1 MLSTLTLLVW
11 IADVIENVAD
21 YFRALGG
28 ITAFLAVIGVVISF
42 TVDSS
47 EFPGNDENNRKKMKS
62 IIGKLTVVCLFT
74 GIVSLFVGNV
84 IPSKRAVYMMTGI
97 QMVDAFSK
105 TEFVQEI
112 SGEGQQIVRD
122 LTYRIHEFVGDGSKT
137 AKGAV
142 KEAIK
147 EAVTDSTEKKK

>member
-11 IADVIENVAD
+11 IADIIENIAD

-28 ITAFLAVIGVVISF
+28 ITAFIAVIGIILSF
-42 TVDSS
+42 TVDAND
-47 EFPGNDENNRKKMKS
+47 FPCHDDTERKKMKS
-62 IIGKLTVVCLFT
+62 LIGTITIVCLIT

-84 IPSKRAVYMMTGI
+84 MPSKRAVYMMTGI

-137 AKGAV
+137 AKDAV
-142 KEAIK
+142 KDAIK
-147 EAVTDSTEKKK
+147 EAVTDSTEKK

>member
-11 IADVIENVAD
+11 IADIIENVAT
-21 YFRALGG
+21 YFRAVGG
-28 ITAFLAVIGVVISF
+28 ITAFLAVISLIVSLVVD
-42 TVDSS
+42 VRDY
-47 EFPGNDENNRKKMKS
+47 PGNDDNERRKAKTLIS
-62 IIGKLTVVCLFT
+62 RLTVVSLVI
-74 GIVSLFVGNV
+74 GVSSLFVGNV

-112 SGEGQQIVRD
+112 SGEGKQIVKD
-122 LTYRIHEFVGDGSKT
+122 ITYRIHEFVGEGSNT

-142 KEAIK
+142 KNAIK
-147 EAVTDSTEKKK
+147 EAVTDSTEKK

>member
-11 IADVIENVAD
+11 IADVIENIAD
-21 YFRALGG
+21 YFRAIGG
-28 ITAFLAVIGVVISF
+28 ITSFLAVIGIVISF
-42 TVDSS
+42 AVDLKD
-47 EFPGNDENNRKKMKS
+47 FPGSDDNDRKKTKS
-62 IIGKLTVVCLFT
+62 LIGKLTVVCLVV

-137 AKGAV
+137 AKEAV
-142 KEAIK
+142 KGVIK
-147 EAVTDSTEKKK
+147 EAVTDSTEKK

>member
-11 IADVIENVAD
+11 IADVIENIAD
-21 YFRALGG
+21 YFRAIGG
-28 ITAFLAVIGVVISF
+28 ITSFLAVIGIVISF
-42 TVDSS
+42 AVDVR
-47 EFPGNDENNRKKMKS
+47 EYPGTDDNDRKKMKS
-62 IIGKLTVVCLFT
+62 LIGKLTIVSLFI
-74 GIVSLFVGNV
+74 GVSSLFVGNI

-137 AKGAV
+137 AKDAV
-142 KEAIK
+142 KDAIK
-147 EAVTDSTEKKK
+147 EAVTDSTEKK

>member
-1 MLSTLTLLVW
+1 MLTTLTLLVW
-11 IADVIENVAD
+11 IADVIENIAD
-21 YFRALGG
+21 YFRAIGG
-28 ITAFLAVIGVVISF
+28 ITAFLAVIGIVISF
-42 TVDSS
+42 AVDIR
-47 EFPGNDENNRKKMKS
+47 EFPGSDDNDRKKTKTL
-62 IIGKLTVVCLFT
+62 IGKLTVVCLVV

-112 SGEGQQIVRD
+112 SGEGKQIVRD

-137 AKGAV
+137 AKDAV
-142 KEAIK
+142 KDVIK
-147 EAVTDSTEKKK
+147 EAVTDSTEKK